1 VSYRSHRPG
10 PWQHGWH
17 DGTQLLLVAT
27 DGSRRIIVATVSQV
41 SGSLPP
47 DGAADI
53 AGVRLPAGRRVGG
66 GPGSGRSAEPALWL
80 TGAFDQAASTWL
92 ALRER
97 LPGPG
102 LVPLLLS
109 DLPGQPGRPWASGE
123 LRPSGLAAVAGL
135 DVRAVLRDRWDQ
147 AVPGP
152 AEDEADT
159 VELLVPYSR
168 SFPGLA
174 PATTE
179 QASAAELEAA
189 VLAANGPLRIG
200 LALATR
206 PADALVSV
214 GWTGAA
220 NHDVTVG
227 SLAVLLRS
235 WEERFGATLLHLGF
249 DTMDLLV
256 ARPALSSA
264 AAFAVAAEH
273 FAFCPDNVRQGAGSI
288 REYAEDLL
296 GATRWS
302 FWWN

>member
-1 VSYRSHRPG
+1 M
-10 PWQHGWH
+10 
-17 DGTQLLLVAT
+17 
-27 DGSRRIIVATVSQV
+27 
-41 SGSLPP
+41 SGSLPA
-47 DGAADI
+47 DGAAEI
-53 AGVRLPAGRRVGG
+53 VGVRLPAGRQVGG
-66 GPGSGRSAEPALWL
+66 VRLPAGRQVGGEPESGQSAEPTLWL

-92 ALRER
+92 ALREPLR
-97 LPGPG
+97 GTG

-109 DLPGQPGRPWASGE
+109 DLPGQSGRPWASGE
-123 LRPSGLAAVAGL
+123 LRPSAVDPVAGL
-135 DVRAVLRDRWDQ
+135 DVRAVLGDLWDRS
-147 AVPGP
+147 VPGP
-152 AEDEADT
+152 DEDEADT

-168 SFPGLA
+168 SFPGLT

-179 QASAAELEAA
+179 QAGTNELEAA

-200 LALATR
+200 LALATH

-220 NHDVTVG
+220 NHDVTA
-227 SLAVLLRS
+227 SLLAVVLRS
-235 WEERFGATLLHLGF
+235 WEERFGATLMHLGF

-256 ARPALSSA
+256 ERPAMSSA

-273 FAFCPDNVRQGAGSI
+273 FAFCSDNVGQGAGSI

-302 FWWN
+302 FWWD

>member
-1 VSYRSHRPG
+1 MG
-10 PWQHGWH
+10 GE
-17 DGTQLLLVAT
+17 
-27 DGSRRIIVATVSQV
+27 RR
-41 SGSLPP
+41 
-47 DGAADI
+47 
-53 AGVRLPAGRRVGG
+53 
-66 GPGSGRSAEPALWL
+66 SGRSAEPEPAPASASALWV

-97 LPGPG
+97 LRGTG

-123 LRPSGLAAVAGL
+123 LRPSGLGGLAGL
-135 DVRAVLRDRWDQ
+135 DVRAVLRDLWDVS
-147 AVPGP
+147 VPGP
-152 AEDEADT
+152 AENEADT

-174 PATTE
+174 PATTG
-179 QASAAELEAA
+179 QAGADELEAA
-189 VLAANGPLRIG
+189 VLGANGPLRIG

-220 NHDVTVG
+220 NHDVTA
-227 SLAVLLRS
+227 SLLAVVLRS
-235 WEERFGATLLHLGF
+235 WEERFGATLMHLGF

-256 ARPALSSA
+256 ERPAQSSA

-273 FAFCPDNVRQGAGSI
+273 FAFCVDKVRQGAGSI
-288 REYAEDLL
+288 REYAEDLA

-302 FWWN
+302 FWWD

>member
-1 VSYRSHRPG
+1 M
-10 PWQHGWH
+10 
-17 DGTQLLLVAT
+17 
-27 DGSRRIIVATVSQV
+27 
-41 SGSLPP
+41 SGSWLP
-47 DGAADI
+47 DGATDI

-66 GPGSGRSAEPALWL
+66 EQQSGRPAEPALWV
-80 TGAFDQAASTWL
+80 TAPFEQSTSTWL

-97 LPGPG
+97 LRGTG

-123 LRPSGLAAVAGL
+123 LRPSGLDAVAGQ
-135 DVRAVLRDRWDQ
+135 DVSAVLRDLWD
-147 AVPGP
+147 ASVPGP

-174 PATTE
+174 PATTG
-179 QASAAELEAA
+179 QAGAAELEAA

-206 PADALVSV
+206 PADAVVSI

-220 NHDVTVG
+220 NHDVTAG
-227 SLAVLLRS
+227 LLAVVLRS
-235 WEERFGATLLHLGF
+235 WEERFGATLMHLGF

-256 ARPALSSA
+256 ERPALSSA

-273 FAFCPDNVRQGAGSI
+273 FAFCSDNVRQGAGSI
-288 REYAEDLL
+288 REYAEDLA

-302 FWWN
+302 FWWV

>member
-1 VSYRSHRPG
+1 
-10 PWQHGWH
+10 
-17 DGTQLLLVAT
+17 
-27 DGSRRIIVATVSQV
+27 V

-53 AGVRLPAGRRVGG
+53 VGVPLPAGRRISGG
-66 GPGSGRSAEPALWL
+66 TESGRPAEPALWV
-80 TGAFDQAASTWL
+80 TAAFEQAASTWL

-97 LPGPG
+97 LRGTD

-109 DLPGQPGRPWASGE
+109 DLPGQPGRPWTSGE
-123 LRPSGLAAVAGL
+123 LRPAELDAVAGL
-135 DVRAVLRDRWDQ
+135 DIRAVLRDLWDRS
-147 AVPGP
+147 VPGP
-152 AEDEADT
+152 EQDEADT

-174 PATTE
+174 PPTTE
-179 QASAAELEAA
+179 QAGAGELEAA

-200 LALATR
+200 LALATG
-206 PADALVSV
+206 PADALVSI

-220 NHDVTVG
+220 NHDVTAG
-227 SLAVLLRS
+227 LLAVVLRS
-235 WEERFGATLLHLGF
+235 WQERFGATLMHLGF

-256 ARPALSSA
+256 ERPALSSA

-273 FAFCPDNVRQGAGSI
+273 FAFCMDNVRQGAGSI

-302 FWWN
+302 FWWD

>member
-1 VSYRSHRPG
+1 VN
-10 PWQHGWH
+10 
-17 DGTQLLLVAT
+17 
-27 DGSRRIIVATVSQV
+27 
-41 SGSLPP
+41 GSLPP

-66 GPGSGRSAEPALWL
+66 ERRSGRPAEPALWL
-80 TGAFDQAASTWL
+80 TAPLEQAASTWL

-97 LPGPG
+97 LHGTG

-123 LRPSGLAAVAGL
+123 LRPSGLDPVAGP
-135 DVRAVLRDRWDQ
+135 DVRAVLRDLWD
-147 AVPGP
+147 AGVPSP
-152 AEDEADT
+152 DEDEADT
-159 VELLVPYSR
+159 VELLIPYSR

-179 QASAAELEAA
+179 QAGAAEFEAA

-200 LALATR
+200 LALAAR
-206 PADALVSV
+206 PADALVSI
-214 GWTGAA
+214 GWTGGA
-220 NHDVTVG
+220 NHEATAG
-227 SLAVLLRS
+227 SLAVVLRS

-256 ARPALSSA
+256 ARPARSSA
-264 AAFAVAAEH
+264 ATFAVAAEH

-288 REYAEDLL
+288 RGYAEDLL

-302 FWWN
+302 FWWD

>member
-1 VSYRSHRPG
+1 
-10 PWQHGWH
+10 
-17 DGTQLLLVAT
+17 
-27 DGSRRIIVATVSQV
+27 V

-47 DGAADI
+47 DSATDI

-66 GPGSGRSAEPALWL
+66 ERRSGPPSEPALWV

-92 ALRER
+92 TLRER
-97 LPGPG
+97 LRGTG

-123 LRPSGLAAVAGL
+123 LRPSGLDAVTGL
-135 DVRAVLRDRWDQ
+135 DVAAVLRDLWDTS
-147 AVPGP
+147 VPRP
-152 AEDEADT
+152 DEDEADT

-174 PATTE
+174 PPTTG
-179 QASAAELEAA
+179 QADADELKAA

-220 NHDVTVG
+220 NHDVPAAL
-227 SLAVLLRS
+227 LAVVLRS
-235 WEERFGATLLHLGF
+235 WEERLGATLMHLGF

-256 ARPALSSA
+256 ERPARSSA

-302 FWWN
+302 FWWD

>member
-1 VSYRSHRPG
+1 LWV
-10 PWQHGWH
+10 
-17 DGTQLLLVAT
+17 T
-27 DGSRRIIVATVSQV
+27 
-41 SGSLPP
+41 
-47 DGAADI
+47 AAFEQ
-53 AGVRLPAGRRVGG
+53 AANT
-66 GPGSGRSAEPALWL
+66 WL
-80 TGAFDQAASTWL
+80 T
-92 ALRER
+92 LRER
-97 LPGPG
+97 LRGTG

-109 DLPGQPGRPWASGE
+109 DRPGQPGRPWASGE
-123 LRPSGLAAVAGL
+123 LRPSGLDPVPGL
-135 DVRAVLRDRWDQ
+135 DVRAVLRDLWDRS
-147 AVPGP
+147 VPSP
-152 AEDEADT
+152 DEDEADT

-179 QASAAELEAA
+179 QAGADELEAA

-200 LALATR
+200 LALATC

-220 NHDVTVG
+220 NQDVTPG
-227 SLAVLLRS
+227 LLAAVLRS
-235 WEERFGATLLHLGF
+235 WEERFGATLMHLGF

-273 FAFCPDNVRQGAGSI
+273 FAFCADNVRQGAGSI

-302 FWWN
+302 FWWD